1 MDNIWIKSDKQCS
14 LFWSNIAYFTPN
26 MTFSGVETFD
36 WHKSS
41 SFEIRNSLYVS
52 QWGESDAFTSCDH
65 VNSQISISIQTYNWS
80 QTSQRLHHLKVS
92 FWQFLNFAGLFGVW
106 ISLWLYHTQ
115 SQKLMF
121 FNTKYSSENYIH
133 RYPSIYLFL
142 KIEGLLL
149 QMKYAEYC
157 RNPQNLYLLRVT
169 PVCLNLMMSFA
180 VWLVNF
186 AVYVN
191 CGSQVTLCRS
201 VLCRECPQFRSF
213 HWLPRKEKNQ
223 QINVERSL
231 FKQEVPDVWSAHL
244 LSVRLMFQSIT
255 GKGKGLFK

>member
-106 ISLWLYHTQ
+106 SSLWLYHTQ

-121 FNTKYSSENYIH
+121 FLHKILFWEIYPKVPQYIFFSENRGASFTDEVCRVLQKSTELVLAACYAC
-133 RYPSIYLFL
+133 
-142 KIEGLLL
+142 LL
-149 QMKYAEYC
+149 E
-157 RNPQNLYLLRVT
+157 
-169 PVCLNLMMSFA
+169 SHD
-180 VWLVNF
+180 
-186 AVYVN
+186 
-191 CGSQVTLCRS
+191 
-201 VLCRECPQFRSF
+201 VLC
-213 HWLPRKEKNQ
+213 
-223 QINVERSL
+223 SL
-231 FKQEVPDVWSAHL
+231 VGELCCLCKLWFSGH
-244 LSVRLMFQSIT
+244 SV
-255 GKGKGLFK
+255 